1 MKSILLGVLC
11 ALFLGTA
18 QAASVTLEP
27 VDARTAFDANKDG
40 VFDSII
46 SPDPTAGADFG
57 NNTSRGLMEFD
68 LSSILGN
75 VTSAALMMYRGNY
88 GTDGH
93 PFDIEFH
100 GYVGD
105 GVLEPSD
112 ALVDNLITKIQNDAD
127 NPVSFSL
134 DVSSL
139 VQPLPD
145 YAGFMIR
152 LTDETTRSVW
162 QRYFSTT
169 SGAPGNLLVVN
180 YSPIPIPSALYL
192 FGSGLI
198 GLVGVA
204 RRRQLS

>member
-18 QAASVTLEP
+18 QAASVTLEN
-27 VDARTAFDANKDG
+27 VDARTALDANGDG
-40 VFDSII
+40 VFDSITP
-46 SPDPTAGADFG
+46 SPPTAGSDFDDT
-57 NNTSRGLMEFD
+57 TSRGLMEFD
-68 LSSILGN
+68 LSSISGN

-88 GTDGH
+88 GTDGI

-112 ALVDNLITKIQNDAD
+112 ALVDNLITKIQNDTAS
-127 NPVSFSL
+127 PESFSI
-134 DVSSL
+134 DVTSFI
-139 VQPLPD
+139 QPLPD

-152 LTDETTRSVW
+152 LTDETTRNVW
-162 QRYFSTT
+162 QRYFSTED
-169 SGAPGNLLVVN
+169 GAPGNLLVVD
-180 YSPIPIPSALYL
+180 YSPIPIPPAVWL

-204 RRRQLS
+204 RRKAA